1 MALVVIPILYIYF
14 YSENITLMAKIL
26 SLSLANWLIWHALAD
41 ILAYAPVKGYI
52 KQGYIVIAP
61 RLQKSSSKSFVD
73 SVSKV
78 STLIFYGF
86 SLVTFIFS
94 IINVNFT
101 E

>member
-1 MALVVIPILYIYF
+1 MACIGRHFSIC
-14 YSENITLMAKIL
+14 
-26 SLSLANWLIWHALAD
+26 
-41 ILAYAPVKGYI
+41 PVKGYI

-61 RLQKSSSKSFVD
+61 RLRKSSSKSFVD
-73 SVSKV
+73 NVSKV

-101 E
+101 GLRMSVLLAKASWVTLVFTSVFLVSIK